1 MSESALGERIKQA
14 RKRLGMSQAD
24 LARKARVS
32 AAYLSE
38 LEAGHARRP
47 SGDVLL
53 RIASA
58 LDMTIAE
65 LLDEDVRPAPG
76 EPEPEPSLLEFAR
89 RRKLGRSDVR
99 MLASIRFRGDP
110 PRTPERWEMIY
121 NSIITSKVLDEA

>member
-1 MSESALGERIKQA
+1 MAESALGERIKRA
-14 RKRLGMSQAD
+14 RKTLGLSQAE
-24 LARKARVS
+24 LARKAGVS
-32 AAYLSE
+32 PAYLSE

-65 LLDEDVRPAPG
+65 LLDEDVRPAVG
-76 EPEPEPSLLEFAR
+76 EPEPDPSLLEFAS
-89 RRKLGRSDVR
+89 RRKLGRSDIR